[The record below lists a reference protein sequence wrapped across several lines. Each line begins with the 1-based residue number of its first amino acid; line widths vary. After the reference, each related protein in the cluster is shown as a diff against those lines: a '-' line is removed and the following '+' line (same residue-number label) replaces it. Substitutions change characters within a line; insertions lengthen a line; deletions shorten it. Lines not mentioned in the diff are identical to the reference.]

1 MRTSCFRVLLQI
13 SAVNE
18 ISIKFLTR
26 PLFRCLFLPPMPASV
41 LLKVANGP
49 QGLGRDYARLRMR
62 MRTRGRKS
70 EVEDCEEKFEVIF
83 SSAQSLYWILTKA
96 KFQ

>member
-1 MRTSCFRVLLQI
+1 MAVVSTKSMRTSCFRVLLQI

-18 ISIKFLTR
+18 ISIRFLTR

-62 MRTRGRKS
+62 TRGRKR
-70 EVEDCEEKFEVIF
+70 EVEDCEEKVGEI
-83 SSAQSLYWILTKA
+83 QKIKRR
-96 KFQ
+96 